1 MTPPRVLVVDDNPLN
16 LEIARVLLAHAGF
29 EVHTAGDATTAMDL
43 WRRLPPRIVLM
54 DIQMPG
60 EDGVALA
67 QRMRSEPC
75 GRAGGGLDDPP
86 ARLVAFT
93 AYAMKGDRERLL
105 AAGLDG
111 YIAKP
116 IDVAQFASQVRA
128 LLDAA
133 DTPPAN

>member
-1 MTPPRVLVVDDNPLN
+1 MTPARVLVVDDNPLN

-29 EVHTAGDATTAMDL
+29 EVHTASDGASAMDL
-43 WRRLPPRIVLM
+43 WRRVPPQIVLM

-60 EDGVALA
+60 EDGVELA
-67 QRMRSEPC
+67 RRMRADA
-75 GRAGGGLDDPP
+75 AG
-86 ARLVAFT
+86 AQVRLVAFT

-116 IDVAQFASQVRA
+116 IDAAHFADEVRA
-128 LLDAA
+128 LL
-133 DTPPAN
+133 TNHPSL